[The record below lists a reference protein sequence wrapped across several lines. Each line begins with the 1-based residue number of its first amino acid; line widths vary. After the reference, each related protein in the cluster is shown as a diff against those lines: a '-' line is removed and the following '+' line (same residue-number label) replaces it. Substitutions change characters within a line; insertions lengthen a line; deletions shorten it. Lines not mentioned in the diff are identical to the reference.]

1 MPAENTTRYFIELSF
16 DGTAYHGWQ
25 IQPNALT
32 VQQTLEEAFFTILR
46 QKTGFTGAGRTD
58 TGVHAL
64 SYMAHFDADLS
75 GSGLAPAGL
84 IYKVNCILPPDIAI
98 KTIRPVQPDAH
109 ARFSA
114 LWRNYEYRITLH
126 KDPFLVGR
134 AWRIPHPPDL
144 DMIRQATQILFEYS
158 DYECFSKSNTQ
169 VNNYRCR
176 IMEASWVEENS
187 LIIFRIKADRFLR
200 NMVRA
205 IVGTL
210 MNVGTGK
217 INLTD
222 LRAIIESKNRSNA
235 GYSVP
240 GYGLYFTGAGY
251 PDEVYC

>member
-1 MPAENTTRYFIELSF
+1 MTAENTTRYFIELSF

-25 IQPNALT
+25 IQPNAPT

-58 TGVHAL
+58 AGVHAL
-64 SYMAHFDADLS
+64 SYTAHFDAHLS
-75 GSGLAPAGL
+75 GSALTPAEL
-84 IYKVNCILPPDIAI
+84 IYKVNCILPHDIAI

-114 LWRNYEYRITLH
+114 LWRSYEYRITLH
-126 KDPFLVGR
+126 KDPFLIGR
-134 AWRIPHPPDL
+134 AWRIPYAPEL
-144 DMIRQATQILFEYS
+144 NLLRQATQILLEYS
-158 DYECFSKSNTQ
+158 DFECFSKSNTQ
-169 VNNYRCR
+169 VNNYLCR
-176 IMEASWVEENS
+176 IMEAGWVEENG
-187 LIIFRIKADRFLR
+187 LITFRIKADRFLR

-210 MNVGTGK
+210 MDVGTGK
-217 INLTD
+217 INLAD

-235 GYSVP
+235 GFSVP
-240 GYGLYFTGAGY
+240 GFGLYFTGAAY